1 MIAVYHYP
9 KCSTCR
15 NALKWLDAHG
25 VEYQRI
31 DIVESPPP
39 KATLEQ
45 VLERSEL
52 PIARLFNTSG
62 QSYREGNFKQRL
74 PGLSR
79 AEALSALA
87 SDGKLIKRPLLIA
100 PDRVLVG
107 FDEAAYTEAFGRS
120 TRPRAS

>member
-1 MIAVYHYP
+1 MTIAVYQYP

-25 VEYQRI
+25 VEHERI
-31 DIVESPPP
+31 DIVEAPPS
-39 KATLEQ
+39 KATLER
-45 VLERSEL
+45 VLQQSGL

-62 QSYREGNFKQRL
+62 QSYRDGNFKQRL
-74 PGLSR
+74 PKLST
-79 AEALSALA
+79 AEALAALA

-107 FDEAAYTEAFGRS
+107 FDEGAYAAAFGGRS
-120 TRPRAS
+120 AT

>member
-15 NALKWLDAHG
+15 SALKWLDAHG
-25 VEYQRI
+25 VKYERI
-31 DIVESPPP
+31 DIVEAPPS
-39 KATLEQ
+39 KATLEK
-45 VLERSEL
+45 VLRQSEL

-62 QSYREGNFKQRL
+62 QSYRDGNFKQRL
-74 PGLSR
+74 PKLST
-79 AEALSALA
+79 AEALAALA

-107 FDEAAYTEAFGRS
+107 FDESAYDAAFGR
-120 TRPRAS
+120 RAAT